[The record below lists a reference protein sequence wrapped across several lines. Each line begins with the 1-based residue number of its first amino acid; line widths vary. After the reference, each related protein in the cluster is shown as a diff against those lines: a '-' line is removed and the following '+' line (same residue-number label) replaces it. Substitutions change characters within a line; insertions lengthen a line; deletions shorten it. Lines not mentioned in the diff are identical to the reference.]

1 MSVNDLFRFYV
12 VAIHTKPDLKN
23 QVVTVNMSTAKH
35 VREIPALCSP
45 SQSSRADVM
54 WSMRLVASSFKVAI
68 CFWNSITNKWDQQWQ
83 QFFLGLGSFDNND
96 GSGNEEF
103 KNVLYTSLPSLHDY
117 DMKFLTVRQYGESK
131 HTTTNFD
138 SVPTIHFTY
147 TWCFKP
153 IEMIVTDFEKTQ
165 RLFLIATFSLPLP

>member
-1 MSVNDLFRFYV
+1 
-12 VAIHTKPDLKN
+12 
-23 QVVTVNMSTAKH
+23 MSTAKH

-68 CFWNSITNKWDQQWQ
+68 CFWNSTTNEWDQQWQ

-103 KNVLYTSLPSLHDY
+103 KNVLNTSLPSLHDY
-117 DMKFLTVRQYGESK
+117 DMKSLTVRQYRGSK
-131 HTTTNFD
+131 HTTTNFG
-138 SVPTIHFTY
+138 SVPYNSFYLHLMFYANWNDRDRFWKNTKIIFNSDVFAAIAVVIAKAPY
-147 TWCFKP
+147 FVLCCFNCMKRYLHIP
-153 IEMIVTDFEKTQ
+153 SQ
-165 RLFLIATFSLPLP
+165 Y

>member
-1 MSVNDLFRFYV
+1 MCVNDLFRFYV

-96 GSGNEEF
+96 GSRNEEV
-103 KNVLYTSLPSLHDY
+103 KKVLNTSLPSLQDC
-117 DMKFLTVRQYGESK
+117 DVKSLTVLQYGESK
-131 HTTTNFD
+131 HTTTSFGL
-138 SVPTIHFTY
+138 VPYNSFYLHLMF
-147 TWCFKP
+147 
-153 IEMIVTDFEKTQ
+153 
-165 RLFLIATFSLPLP
+165 